1 MYHISVMNENIE
13 NNDWINEAPGLA
25 AMGKRNPFS
34 VPDGYF
40 ENCDEAIS
48 SAVFLDGLK
57 QKTSDNNFE
66 VPQNY
71 FEELTERIQT
81 HIALAEMP
89 KAENTFAVPENYFD
103 TLQSRITDRI
113 AASEPKKEAK
123 IIPLWR
129 RNIVKYASAACFVL
143 MASFGVYFYQ
153 NGSTTT
159 TVQQV
164 QSAESVNEQML
175 YDIDES
181 TIIDHLEAQNT
192 TSSNT
197 KTTSAS
203 DTEMENYILSNF
215 SSNDLSQELNN

>member
-1 MYHISVMNENIE
+1 M
-13 NNDWINEAPGLA
+13 NEAPALA

-40 ENCDEAIS
+40 ENCDEAIF

-71 FEELTERIQT
+71 FEELTERIEMN
-81 HIALAEMP
+81 IALTEMP
-89 KAENTFAVPENYFD
+89 KAKNAFAVPENYFD
-103 TLQSRITDRI
+103 TLQSRVADRI
-113 AASEPKKEAK
+113 AASEPKKEAR

-159 TVQQV
+159 VQQV
-164 QSAESVNEQML
+164 QSAEAINEQLL

-181 TIIDHLEAQNT
+181 TIIDHLEAENT
-192 TSSNT
+192 TTST
-197 KTTSAS
+197 IKTTSAS

>member
-1 MYHISVMNENIE
+1 MNENIE
-13 NNDWINEAPGLA
+13 NNDWMNEAPTLA

-40 ENCDEAIS
+40 ENCDEAIF
-48 SAVFLDGLK
+48 SAVFLDGLR
-57 QKTSDNNFE
+57 QKTNNNNFE
-66 VPQNY
+66 VPQHY
-71 FEELTERIQT
+71 FEDLTERIQIRIT
-81 HIALAEMP
+81 LSEMP
-89 KAENTFAVPENYFD
+89 KAEQAFAVPENYFD

-113 AASEPKKEAK
+113 TASEPKKEVR
-123 IIPLWR
+123 IVSLWR
-129 RNIVKYASAACFVL
+129 RNILKYASAACFVL

-153 NGSTTT
+153 NGSSA

-164 QSAESVNEQML
+164 QSAEVVNEQLL

-215 SSNDLSQELNN
+215 SSSDLSHELNN

>member
-1 MYHISVMNENIE
+1 MNENIE
-13 NNDWINEAPGLA
+13 NNDWMNETPALA

-40 ENCDEAIS
+40 ENCDEAIF

-66 VPQNY
+66 VPQHY
-71 FEELTERIQT
+71 FEDLTERIQT
-81 HIALAEMP
+81 QISLSELP
-89 KAENTFAVPENYFD
+89 KAEQAFAVPENYFD
-103 TLQSRITDRI
+103 TLQRRITDTI
-113 AASEPKKEAK
+113 AASEPKREAK
-123 IIPLWR
+123 VIPLWR
-129 RNIVKYASAACFVL
+129 RNIVKYASAACFLL

-153 NGSTTT
+153 NGSTNA
-159 TVQQV
+159 VQQT
-164 QSAESVNEQML
+164 QSAEAINEQLL

-181 TIIDHLEAQNT
+181 TIIDHLETQNT
-192 TSSNT
+192 TSSNI

-215 SSNDLSQELNN
+215 SSSDLSQELNN

>member
-1 MYHISVMNENIE
+1 MNENIE
-13 NNDWINEAPGLA
+13 NNDWMNEAPALA

-40 ENCDEAIS
+40 ENCDEAIF
-48 SAVFLDGLK
+48 SAVFLDELK

-71 FEELTERIQT
+71 FEELTERIEM
-81 HIALAEMP
+81 HIALTEMP
-89 KAENTFAVPENYFD
+89 KAKNAFAVPENYFD
-103 TLQSRITDRI
+103 TLQSRVADRI
-113 AASEPKKEAK
+113 AASEPKKEAR

-159 TVQQV
+159 VQQV
-164 QSAESVNEQML
+164 QSAEAINEQLL

-181 TIIDHLEAQNT
+181 TIIDHLEAENT
-192 TSSNT
+192 TTST
-197 KTTSAS
+197 IKTTSAS

>member
-1 MYHISVMNENIE
+1 MNENIE
-13 NNDWINEAPGLA
+13 NNDWINEAPALA
-25 AMGKRNPFS
+25 AMAKRNPFS

-40 ENCDEAIS
+40 ENCDEAIF

-71 FEELTERIQT
+71 FEDLTERIQT
-81 HIALAEMP
+81 RIALAEMP
-89 KAENTFAVPENYFD
+89 KAENAFGVPENYFD
-103 TLQSRITDRI
+103 NLQSRITDRI

-129 RNIVKYASAACFVL
+129 RNIVKYASAACFLL

-153 NGSTTT
+153 NGSPA

-164 QSAESVNEQML
+164 QSAEAVNEQML

-181 TIIDHLEAQNT
+181 TIIDHLETQNT
-192 TSSNT
+192 TSSIK

-215 SSNDLSQELNN
+215 SSSDLTQELNN

>member
-1 MYHISVMNENIE
+1 M
-13 NNDWINEAPGLA
+13 NEAPTLA

-40 ENCDEAIS
+40 ENCDEAIF

-57 QKTSDNNFE
+57 QKTNNNNFE

-71 FEELTERIQT
+71 FEELSERIQT

-113 AASEPKKEAK
+113 AASEPKREAR
-123 IIPLWR
+123 IVPLWR

-153 NGSTTT
+153 NGSTA

-164 QSAESVNEQML
+164 QSAEAVNEQLL

-192 TSSNT
+192 TLSNA

>member
-1 MYHISVMNENIE
+1 MNENIE
-13 NNDWINEAPGLA
+13 NNDWMNEAPALA

-40 ENCDEAIS
+40 ENCDEAIF

-71 FEELTERIQT
+71 FEELTERIEM

-89 KAENTFAVPENYFD
+89 KAKNAFAVPENYFD
-103 TLQSRITDRI
+103 TLQSRVADRI
-113 AASEPKKEAK
+113 AASEPKKEAR

-159 TVQQV
+159 VQQV
-164 QSAESVNEQML
+164 QSAEAINEQLL

-181 TIIDHLEAQNT
+181 TIIDHLEAENT
-192 TSSNT
+192 TTST
-197 KTTSAS
+197 IKTTSAS

>member
-1 MYHISVMNENIE
+1 MNENIE
-13 NNDWINEAPGLA
+13 NNDWMNEAPALA

-40 ENCDEAIS
+40 ENCDEDIF

-71 FEELTERIQT
+71 FEDLTERIQT
-81 HIALAEMP
+81 KIALSELP
-89 KAENTFAVPENYFD
+89 KAEQAFAVPENYFD
-103 TLQSRITDRI
+103 TLQSRIADRI
-113 AASEPKKEAK
+113 AASEPKKETK
-123 IIPLWR
+123 VIPLWR
-129 RNIVKYASAACFVL
+129 RNIVKYASAACFLL

-153 NGSTTT
+153 NGSTTA
-159 TVQQV
+159 VQQT
-164 QSAESVNEQML
+164 QSAEAINEQLL

-192 TSSNT
+192 TSSNI
-197 KTTSAS
+197 KTASAS

-215 SSNDLSQELNN
+215 SSSDLSQELNN

>member
-1 MYHISVMNENIE
+1 MNENIE
-13 NNDWINEAPGLA
+13 NNDWMNEAPALA
-25 AMGKRNPFS
+25 AMGKRNPFA

-40 ENCDEAIS
+40 ENGDEAIF
-48 SAVFLDGLK
+48 SAIFLDGLK

-71 FEELTERIQT
+71 FEDLTERIQT
-81 HIALAEMP
+81 RIALSELP
-89 KAENTFAVPENYFD
+89 KAEQSFTVPENYFD
-103 TLQSRITDRI
+103 TLQSRIANRI
-113 AASEPKKEAK
+113 AASEPRKEAK
-123 IIPLWR
+123 VIPLWR
-129 RNIVKYASAACFVL
+129 RNIVKYASAACFL
-143 MASFGVYFYQ
+143 LIASFGVYFYQ

-159 TVQQV
+159 VQQA
-164 QSAESVNEQML
+164 QSAEAINEQLL

-192 TSSNT
+192 TSNT

>member
-1 MYHISVMNENIE
+1 MNENIE
-13 NNDWINEAPGLA
+13 NNDWINEAPALA
-25 AMGKRNPFS
+25 AMEKRNPFS

-40 ENCDEAIS
+40 ENCDEAIF

-57 QKTSDNNFE
+57 QKTSDNNFRF
-66 VPQNY
+66 PQNY
-71 FEELTERIQT
+71 FEDLTERIQT
-81 HIALAEMP
+81 RIALSEMP
-89 KAENTFAVPENYFD
+89 KAENAFAVPENYFD
-103 TLQSRITDRI
+103 NLQSRIAERI

-129 RNIVKYASAACFVL
+129 RNIVKYASAACFLL

-159 TVQQV
+159 VQQV
-164 QSAESVNEQML
+164 QSAEAVNEQML

-181 TIIDHLEAQNT
+181 TIIDHLETQNT
-192 TSSNT
+192 TSSIK

-215 SSNDLSQELNN
+215 SSSDLSQELNN

>member
-1 MYHISVMNENIE
+1 MNENIE
-13 NNDWINEAPGLA
+13 NNDWINEAPALA
-25 AMGKRNPFS
+25 AMAKRNPFS

-40 ENCDEAIS
+40 ENCDEAIF

-71 FEELTERIQT
+71 FEDLTERIQT
-81 HIALAEMP
+81 RIALAEMP
-89 KAENTFAVPENYFD
+89 KAENAFGVPENYFD
-103 TLQSRITDRI
+103 NLQSRITDRI

-129 RNIVKYASAACFVL
+129 RNIVKYASAACFLL
-143 MASFGVYFYQ
+143 MASFGIYFYQ
-153 NGSTTT
+153 NGSPA

-164 QSAESVNEQML
+164 QSAEAVNEQML

-181 TIIDHLEAQNT
+181 TIIDHLETQNT
-192 TSSNT
+192 TSSIK

-215 SSNDLSQELNN
+215 SSSDLTQELNN